1 MVLTR
6 KINTPKLLLMNLNKA
21 AGSQVHSPFLSPTS
35 TFHIRVHK
43 VDGKS
48 SNIQSKNIPAWIRK
62 HIFCNRFNKQNICQ
76 EQMAGMKL
84 NGEFFIC
91 FKLHKVYIGSG
102 GDGGDPK
109 KLRDRSWNC
118 IIIDNKKSCD
128 LITKLPSCCCCCC
141 CWELSCLRNCKK

>member
-1 MVLTR
+1 MGRVLPSCPT
-6 KINTPKLLLMNLNKA
+6 LWL
-21 AGSQVHSPFLSPTS
+21 HPFSLPSS
-35 TFHIRVHK
+35 SFHFRLHK

-118 IIIDNKKSCD
+118 IIIDNKKSCQVVVVVAA
-128 LITKLPSCCCCCC
+128 
-141 CWELSCLRNCKK
+141 ENCLVFRTVRSQQKSEMMKRSP